1 VKIDL
6 EEARIFVRP
15 GATDM
20 RKHINGLAAIAEST
34 MKQSPLTGNLFLFSN
49 RQKTVLKVVY
59 WDRNGFC
66 LWMKRLEKDRFSW
79 PDDDTA
85 AREITR
91 DEVTML
97 MRGIDFWHEHKELS
111 YSSVL

>member
-1 VKIDL
+1 MKIDL
-6 EEARIFVRP
+6 EQARIFVRP

-34 MKQSPLTGNLFLFSN
+34 MQESPLSGNLFLFSN
-49 RQKTVLKVVY
+49 RQRTVLKVIY

-66 LWMKRLEKDRFSW
+66 LWMKRLEKNRFPW
-79 PDDDTA
+79 PDDGAA
-85 AREITR
+85 AREITQ
-91 DEVTML
+91 EEIAML
-97 MRGIDFWHEHKELS
+97 LRGIDFWHEHKALS

>member
-6 EEARIFVRP
+6 EQARIFVRP
-15 GATDM
+15 GVTDM

-34 MKQSPLTGNLFLFSN
+34 MKQSPFTGNLFLFSN
-49 RQKTVLKVVY
+49 RQKTVLKVIY

-66 LWMKRLEKDRFSW
+66 LWMKRLEKDRFPW
-79 PDDDTA
+79 PSDETA

-91 DEVTML
+91 DEVAML

>member
-6 EEARIFVRP
+6 GQARIFVRP

-20 RKHINGLAAIAEST
+20 RKHINGLSAIVEST
-34 MKQSPLTGNLFLFSN
+34 MHQSPLSGDLFLFAN
-49 RQKTVLKVVY
+49 RQRSVLKVVY

-66 LWMKRLEKDRFSW
+66 LWLKRLEKDRFPW
-79 PDDDTA
+79 PNDIDE
-85 AREITR
+85 AREITK

-97 MRGIDFWHEHKELS
+97 LRGIDFWHEHKELR
-111 YSSVL
+111 YTTVL

>member
-49 RQKTVLKVVY
+49 RQKTVLKVIY

-66 LWMKRLEKDRFSW
+66 LWMKRLEKDRFPW

-91 DEVTML
+91 DEVAML

>member
-1 VKIDL
+1 MKIDL
-6 EEARIFVRP
+6 EQARVFVRP

-20 RKHINGLAAIAEST
+20 RKHINGLAAIAEGT
-34 MKQSPLTGNLFLFSN
+34 MRQSPFTGNLFLFSN
-49 RQKTVLKVVY
+49 RQKTVLKVIY

-66 LWMKRLEKDRFSW
+66 LWLKRLEKNKFPW
-79 PDDDTA
+79 PDDQEA

-91 DEVTML
+91 DEVSML
-97 MRGIDFWHEHKELS
+97 LRGIDFWHEHKELV